1 MPGWPPPPMPTPPK
15 SLACPLLGPTSASH
29 PINSSNPVAWTQGE
43 WHSISQLRKGS
54 GPPATSIFR
63 TELIVSG
70 ASCLWSFVAGWVKK
84 NTSVLIRSHVLIQ
97 SFQLS
102 ALHASKDLGFQR
114 RDPLAE
120 VTQKRAKQCERRWTK
135 HVNKVPAFSK
145 KHAGDKGE
153 QETTVRVLKTTLTS
167 ETLICFFLGGGWG
180 MGMFLIQGS
189 FSTKFQHDL
198 FYHYIVSCL
207 GSCCWCLEG
216 HGFFRDSVFFFRT
229 RNTSSIRQWS

>member
-70 ASCLWSFVAGWVKK
+70 ASCLWSFVAGWVNK

-102 ALHASKDLGFQR
+102 ALHAYKDLGFQR

-135 HVNKVPAFSK
+135 HVNKAPAFSK
-145 KHAGDKGE
+145 KN
-153 QETTVRVLKTTLTS
+153 TLV
-167 ETLICFFLGGGWG
+167 IKVNKKQRWG
-180 MGMFLIQGS
+180 F
-189 FSTKFQHDL
+189 
-198 FYHYIVSCL
+198 
-207 GSCCWCLEG
+207 
-216 HGFFRDSVFFFRT
+216 
-229 RNTSSIRQWS
+229 